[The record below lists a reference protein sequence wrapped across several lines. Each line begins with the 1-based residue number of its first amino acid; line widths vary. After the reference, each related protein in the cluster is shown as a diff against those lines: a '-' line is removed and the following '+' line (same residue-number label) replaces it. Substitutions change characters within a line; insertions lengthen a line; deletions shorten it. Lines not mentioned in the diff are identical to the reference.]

1 MEIIIIFLINKA
13 LYLIFLTVFE
23 NDFIPQ
29 PNLSRVRFKCSFTII
44 NCHPAPRVGFVEVTN
59 SKVWQTSVYEGVYF
73 NEYVKAN
80 LARDIL
86 KHVIIN
92 GMSGSSWRFKKF
104 DRLSLTATS
113 GSSWRFKKFDRLS
126 LTATSLII
134 LVINFDVKS
143 WNLFKGMLKLM
154 EMICKMERDLQEAL
168 CNHSMSTEMGEWSDP
183 ENFVPVCIDEV
194 EYEYDKKRFSEEN

>member
-1 MEIIIIFLINKA
+1 MEIIIIFPINKA

-113 GSSWRFKKFDRLS
+113 
-126 LTATSLII
+126 LII